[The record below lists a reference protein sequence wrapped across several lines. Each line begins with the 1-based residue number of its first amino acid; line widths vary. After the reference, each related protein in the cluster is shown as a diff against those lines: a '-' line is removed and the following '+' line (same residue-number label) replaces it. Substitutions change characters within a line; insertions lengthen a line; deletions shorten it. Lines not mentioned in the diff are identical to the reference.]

1 MLDPNI
7 AMGIKGIQ
15 LNDPMEQYG
24 KAMALSQMAQQNQY
38 MQQRMDEQNRATTLG
53 QMRGQA
59 YMQSGGDASKL
70 RDMLAANGDYEG
82 LQSHDQSQIAARKAQ
97 SEMGGKLIELRAKAA
112 QFGYTGGTIQHAQQA
127 AQLLAQSGD
136 MEGAQHIMQAVQQ
149 FPDATPEQVRQFFQ
163 PHLALGQTPEA
174 LLNPKYQ
181 DIGGQLIDI
190 NPNTKSGAIKPLNC
204 SLPVLVLLPNNLF

>member
-7 AMGIKGIQ
+7 ALQYKGMQ

-38 MQQRMDEQNRATTLG
+38 MQQRMDEQNRATNLG

-82 LQSHDQSQIAARKAQ
+82 LMSHDKSQIEAQ
-97 SEMGGKLIELRAKAA
+97 MAQGKL
-112 QFGYTGGTIQHAQQA
+112 
-127 AQLLAQSGD
+127 
-136 MEGAQHIMQAVQQ
+136 AV
-149 FPDATPEQVRQFFQ
+149 DASRE
-163 PHLALGQTPEA
+163 
-174 LLNPKYQ
+174 
-181 DIGGQLIDI
+181 
-190 NPNTKSGAIKPLNC
+190 C
-204 SLPVLVLLPNNLF
+204 SSIWSYRWG